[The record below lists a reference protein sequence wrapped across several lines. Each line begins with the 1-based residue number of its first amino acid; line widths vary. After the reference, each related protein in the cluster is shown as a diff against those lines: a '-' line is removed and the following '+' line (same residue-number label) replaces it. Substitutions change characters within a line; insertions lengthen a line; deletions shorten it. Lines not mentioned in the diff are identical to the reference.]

1 MNQDCSASAPNRPKP
16 NAGSEAKVD
25 AGVWVPALKE
35 AAWAFLVAALLLIV
49 TYTIFFKSFH
59 PEFIPFIDRDAR
71 KLVVPGKDL
80 IPVSVG
86 AASKAENKIT
96 IKDFNGDEAVL
107 LLPRAF
113 QAEDYPFIKVNLT
126 GFTRYS
132 KFKIIWRRADDMAQ
146 TYALEFNRSGD
157 EVTQIAMVYGG
168 ENYRGQIADIALL
181 FYDGPALGFENND
194 EVDIVIRSIEFLPFS
209 ATSIAEQIFED
220 WTNPPLWQGH
230 SNNYV
235 LGVHDNGVVFP
246 NLIVNV
252 LVITSLTIAWIL
264 RRRQFFE
271 TQALRGSFLTVAMC
285 LCLYGWAFNDILRW
299 HWRIHQLLDTHY
311 RTAGTDYQH
320 STLNSRVLCSRFPK
334 NCAANL
340 FPNFETKCSQVARG
354 DHPLSAQELCSGGG

>member
-49 TYTIFFKSFH
+49 TYTIFFRSFH

-71 KLVVPGKDL
+71 KLVVPAKDL

-96 IKDFNGDEAVL
+96 IEDFNGDEAVL
-107 LLPRAF
+107 VLPRAF

-132 KFKIIWRRADDMAQ
+132 KIKIIWRRADDMAQ

-157 EVTQIAMVYGG
+157 EVTQIARVYGG
-168 ENYRGQIADIALL
+168 ENYRGRIADIALL
-181 FYDGPALGFENND
+181 FYDGPALGFENNND
-194 EVDIVIRSIEFLPFS
+194 VDIVISSIEFLPFS
-209 ATSIAEQIFED
+209 ATSVAEQIFED
-220 WTNPPLWQGH
+220 WTNPPLWQGYS
-230 SNNYV
+230 SNIV
-235 LGVHDNGVVFP
+235 RGIHPNGMVFP
-246 NLIVNV
+246 NAVANL
-252 LVITSLTIAWIL
+252 LVITGLAVVALMRTL
-264 RRRQFFE
+264 RKFRHQPPLNHRLLA
-271 TQALRGSFLTVAMC
+271 TALC

-299 HWRIHQLLDTHY
+299 HWRIEQLIDTHERY
-311 RTAGTDYQH
+311 AGLPLEERIRNNDI
-320 STLNSRVLCSRFPK
+320 RCARFPG
-334 NCAANL
+334 NCAAHL
-340 FPNFETKCSQVARG
+340 LPYF
-354 DHPLSAQELCSGGG
+354 